1 MGASR
6 PFFSRF
12 ENMAQV
18 HERERE
24 LHRDVAG
31 EVAAN
36 LPEVEVL
43 AVELAG
49 PERLCVYVDHP
60 DGVDHALCERVT
72 NLLRGYLDRYSLEVS
87 SPGHQR
93 PLRSEAHFADAIGR
107 RVNVRTSREIAGRT
121 RFKGEV
127 VEAGGRTF
135 TLVAGSGEHIDVPYE
150 AIARGNLID
159 EGR

>member
-1 MGASR
+1 
-6 PFFSRF
+6 
-12 ENMAQV
+12 MAQV

-24 LHRDVAG
+24 LHREVAG
-31 EVAAN
+31 EVAAA

-72 NLLRGYLDRYSLEVS
+72 NVLRGYLARFSLEVS
-87 SPGHQR
+87 SPGLER
-93 PLRSEAHFADAIGR
+93 PLRSESHFVDAIGR
-107 RVNVRTSREIAGRT
+107 RVNVRTSHEIAGRT

-127 VEAGGRTF
+127 VEAGRRTF

>member
-1 MGASR
+1 
-6 PFFSRF
+6 
-12 ENMAQV
+12 MAQV
-18 HERERE
+18 HEREKE
-24 LHRDVAG
+24 LHRDVAV
-31 EVAAN
+31 EVATA
-36 LPEVEVL
+36 LPEVDVL

-72 NLLRGYLDRYSLEVS
+72 NVLRGYLGRYTLEVS
-87 SPGHQR
+87 SPGPER
-93 PLRSEAHFADAIGR
+93 PLRSEAHFADAVGR
-107 RVNVRTSREIAGRT
+107 RVSVRTNREIAGRT

-127 VEAGGRTF
+127 VEAGNQTF
-135 TLVAGSGEHIDVPYE
+135 TLVAGSGERIDLPYE

>member
-1 MGASR
+1 MQEQRADQRRAVVAILPSTTFPQQEKWALR
-6 PFFSRF
+6 ALFFRGS

-24 LHRDVAG
+24 LHREVAG

-60 DGVDHALCERVT
+60 HGVDHALCERVT
-72 NLLRGYLDRYSLEVS
+72 KVLRGYLDRYSLEVS
-87 SPGHQR
+87 SPGLQR
-93 PLRSEAHFADAIGR
+93 PLRSEAHFADAVGR
-107 RVNVRTSREIAGRT
+107 RVN
-121 RFKGEV
+121 
-127 VEAGGRTF
+127 
-135 TLVAGSGEHIDVPYE
+135 
-150 AIARGNLID
+150 
-159 EGR
+159 

>member
-1 MGASR
+1 
-6 PFFSRF
+6 
-12 ENMAQV
+12 MAQV
-18 HERERE
+18 HEREKE

-31 EVAAN
+31 EVATA
-36 LPEVEVL
+36 LPEVDVL

-72 NLLRGYLDRYSLEVS
+72 NVLRGYLDRYTLEVS
-87 SPGHQR
+87 SPGPER
-93 PLRSEAHFADAIGR
+93 PLRSEAHFADAVGR
-107 RVNVRTSREIAGRT
+107 RVSVRTDREIAGRT

-127 VEAGGRTF
+127 VEAGNHTF
-135 TLVAGSGEHIDVPYE
+135 TLVAGSGERIDVPYE